1 MKTYGP
7 FTSIPCTKYEHK
19 GALKIKKKTIYMI
32 LIQFAYTDHEAKIQ
46 K

>member
-1 MKTYGP
+1 MGHLLQYLVQSMNIKEP
-7 FTSIPCTKYEHK
+7 
-19 GALKIKKKTIYMI
+19 LKLKKKTIYMI